1 MLVGTEESME
11 LLVDNVSNIN
21 LAKHLVAQ
29 GRGKHIERKFH
40 LLRDQENT
48 ERLELKYCKT

>member
-1 MLVGTEESME
+1 MLVGTEESMK

-48 ERLELKYCKT
+48 ERLELKYCKA